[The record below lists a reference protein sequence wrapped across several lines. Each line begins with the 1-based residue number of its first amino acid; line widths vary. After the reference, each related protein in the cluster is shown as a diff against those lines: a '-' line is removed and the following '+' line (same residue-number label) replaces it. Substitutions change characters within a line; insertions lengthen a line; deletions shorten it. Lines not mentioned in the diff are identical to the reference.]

1 MKTYLT
7 PEQLL
12 QEAVDF
18 FAAKGME
25 NISKG
30 DDAGLYHWHP
40 TTFITCGGAQ
50 RIKTR
55 ETENFTDS
63 RGKHHYDVFE
73 FEHLYGAS
81 LDLAIVYRSNG
92 SNNNASIRVSGINWI
107 GNNGKSMMLDT
118 KIYNRYSSKKRLAM
132 LEEAYQKFIE
142 RQRSPRECFEQYL
155 NQVNA
160 IPGFTLE
167 EVKE

>member
-12 QEAVDF
+12 QEAIDF

-40 TTFITCGGAQ
+40 ISFTTCGGTQ

-55 ETENFTDS
+55 ETEDFTDS

-73 FEHLYGAS
+73 FEHQYGAT
-81 LDLAIVYRSNG
+81 LDFEIVYRSNG
-92 SNNNASIRVSGINWI
+92 ADSNASIRIRGINWI
-107 GNNGKSMMLDT
+107 GNSGESMMLGT

-142 RQRSPRECFEQYL
+142 RQKSPRECFEQYR
-155 NQVNA
+155 NQVNS
-160 IPGFTLE
+160 IHGFTLE